1 MGDVVVFVPIHRVHN
16 GFTCGGSEGAQYF
29 GAS

>member
-1 MGDVVVFVPIHRVHN
+1 MGDAVVVTPINRAHN
-16 GFTCGGSEGAQYF
+16 RFTCGGSEGAKYC